1 MDKGD
6 LLEKM
11 VEEAL
16 PFNINVYC
24 RINPEDGAVIGLGL
38 DPGDVSG
45 EGGSIMPFA
54 LSQILWSPNMV
65 EGVCRLAV
73 EGNGLAEK
81 VIFDPYVM
89 AEYVCDILPYLTD
102 PEETIVDEIVY
113 MDKHCLSDELVG
125 TRAMVERWAKVAEN
139 Q

>member
-38 DPGDVSG
+38 APDDVSG
-45 EGGSIMPFA
+45 EGDSIIPFA

-73 EGNGLAEK
+73 EGNELAEK

-89 AEYVCDILPYLTD
+89 LEYVCDILPYLTD
-102 PEETIVDEIVY
+102 PEENIVDDIVY
-113 MDKHCLSDELVG
+113 MGSDCLSEEIVG
-125 TRAMVERWAKVAEN
+125 TRAMVAGWAEIAEN

>member
-1 MDKGD
+1 MDKGE

-24 RINPEDGAVIGLGL
+24 RFNSEDGVVRGLGL
-38 DPGDVSG
+38 TPEDVSG
-45 EGGSIMPFA
+45 EGGCVMPFA

-65 EGVCRLAV
+65 ECVCRLAV
-73 EGNGLAEK
+73 EGNELAEK

-102 PEETIVDEIVY
+102 PEESIVDDIVY
-113 MDKHCLSDELVG
+113 MNEDCLSEELVG
-125 TRAMVERWAKVAEN
+125 TRAMVKRWAEIAEN

>member
-1 MDKGD
+1 MDKRE
-6 LLEKM
+6 LLEIAIK
-11 VEEAL
+11 EAM
-16 PFNINVYC
+16 PFNANVYC

-38 DPGDVSG
+38 TRGDVSG

-54 LSQILWSPNMV
+54 LSQILWSPNMI
-65 EGVCRLAV
+65 ESVCRLAV

-89 AEYVCDILPYLTD
+89 VEYVCDILPYLTD

-113 MDKHCLSDELVG
+113 MDKHCLSEELVG